1 MTRTMW
7 KKMIGT
13 AVAAATLAASQA
25 PAEAGKVLDAV
36 RKRGE
41 LNCGV
46 AAGIGGFS
54 MADSKGEWQ
63 GLTADFCRAVAVATL
78 GPQAKVKFVPLSP
91 QQRFTALQA
100 GEVDLL
106 ATVATWTLTRDAS
119 LGLVYA
125 GVYFYDGQ
133 GFLVPKSLNVKSAK
147 ELDGAAVCTATGT
160 TSELNMADY
169 FRANKMTFKPIV
181 FESDAE
187 ARKAFFNGRCQAFSA
202 DTSYLSSVRVT
213 DSTNPD
219 DWVILPEVI
228 SKEPLGPLT
237 SREDLEWW
245 TIVKWTLF
253 ALIEAE
259 EKGLTTA
266 NVDQMKTSQDPT
278 IQRLLGVSGD
288 MAQKL
293 GLDKAWAYEA
303 IKKVGNY
310 GEIFDRHLGP
320 KTPLKFERA
329 LNNLWS
335 KGGMIYSMPVR

>member
-1 MTRTMW
+1 MG
-7 KKMIGT
+7 KVKQLLGA
-13 AVAAATLAASQA
+13 AVAAMTLAATYA
-25 PAEAGKVLDAV
+25 PAEAGKVLDSV

-41 LNCGV
+41 LSCGV
-46 AAGIGGFS
+46 AVGIGGFS

-63 GLTADFCRAVAVATL
+63 GLTADFCRAVAAAAI
-78 GPQAKVKFVPLSP
+78 GPNAKVKYVPLSP
-91 QQRFTALQA
+91 QQRFAALQS

-106 ATVATWTLTRDAS
+106 ATIATWTLTRDAS
-119 LGLVYA
+119 LGLMYA

-147 ELDGAAVCTATGT
+147 ELDGAAICTATGT

-181 FESDAE
+181 FESDSE

-213 DSTNPD
+213 DSQNPD

-237 SREDLEWW
+237 TREDLEWW

-259 EKGLTTA
+259 EKGITSA
-266 NVDQMKTSQDPT
+266 NVDEMMASKDPT
-278 IQRLLGVSGD
+278 VQRLLGTSGD

-293 GLDKAWAYEA
+293 GVEKSWAHDA

-310 GEIFDRHLGP
+310 GEIFDRNLGP
-320 KTPLKFERA
+320 KTPLKFQRG

-335 KGGMIYSMPVR
+335 KGGLIYSMPVR